1 MASDGAWLTY
11 REAAALL
18 GSNIEAVRQ
27 RAIRSRWPRT
37 VGNDKRARIQIPEG
51 LTTPVREGDEGAPRK
66 GSDRDPRKAN
76 DRPLISSLE
85 ATITILR
92 EQLAASERREGQGRA
107 ELEIERGRTIA
118 AEGRANAEAAKC
130 GQAIEALSDLANRLN
145 ELAAERSRPWWRRMM
160 AG

>member
-11 REAAALL
+11 REAATLL

-51 LTTPVREGDEGAPRK
+51 LTTPVREGNEGAPRK
-66 GSDRDPRKAN
+66 GN
-76 DRPLISSLE
+76 DRAYDWPLVKALE
-85 ATITILR
+85 ANIALLR
-92 EQLAASERREGQGRA
+92 EQLAASEARLAAADARETRLVTDLESERA
-107 ELEIERGRTIA
+107 RTT
-118 AEGRANAEAAKC
+118 
-130 GQAIEALSDLANRLN
+130 QAIEAFAALADKLDA
-145 ELAAERSRPWWRRMM
+145 LAQAHQRRPWWRRL